1 MYDKT
6 VRRRRAV
13 LGLLVVCSLIL
24 LTAYFG
30 ESGGG
35 ALHGVQRG
43 TSEVLNPVQ
52 EGASRAL
59 KPVRDLFGWFGD
71 TLDAKGKVKDLTAER
86 NRLRA
91 QLARQD
97 NALYENQRLSKL
109 FETNGALGLKDYGAK
124 TGRVIATS
132 PTLWYATIRID
143 KGSNDGVGLG
153 QPVMSEEALVGR
165 VTAVF
170 NGAAQVTL
178 LTDTGTSDTVAGVS
192 ARVVTPAVKSG
203 AIGGIFGIVEP
214 LGAGNPSDLLLSN
227 VPPGAKVNVGDRV
240 VTRGTVSDTDR
251 LPSLYPPGLPI
262 GEITRVDNKG
272 TDTQEVHL
280 RPYANMRDLDF
291 VQVLTRPRG
300 PGAA

>member
-43 TSEVLNPVQ
+43 TAEVLNPVQ

-86 NRLRA
+86 DRLRA
-91 QLARQD
+91 ELARQD
-97 NALYENQRLSKL
+97 NALYENKRLSTL
-109 FETNGALGLKDYGAK
+109 FETTGALGLKDYGAK
-124 TGRVIATS
+124 TGRVIGNSA
-132 PTLWYATIRID
+132 TLWYATIRID

-153 QPVMSEEALVGR
+153 QPVMNEEALIGR

-178 LTDTGTSDTVAGVS
+178 LTDTSASDTVAGVS

-203 AIGGIFGIVEP
+203 GIFGIVEP
-214 LGAGNPSDLLLSN
+214 LGAGNANDLLLSN
-227 VPPGAKVNVGDRV
+227 VPPGAKLDPGDRV

-300 PGAA
+300 PAAA

>member
-13 LGLLVVCSLIL
+13 LGLLVASSLIL

-71 TLDAKGKVKDLTAER
+71 TLSAKSDLKGLQTER
-86 NRLRA
+86 DRLRSE
-91 QLARQD
+91 LALRD
-97 NALYENQRLSKL
+97 TARYENARMAKL
-109 FETNGALGLKDYGAK
+109 LETTGALGLDQYGPV
-124 TGRVIATS
+124 TGRVILTS
-132 PTLWYATIRID
+132 PTFWYATIRVN
-143 KGSNDGVGLG
+143 KGSSDGVRLG
-153 QPVMSEEALVGR
+153 HPVINEEALIGR

-178 LTDTGTSDTVAGVS
+178 LTDTAASSAGVP
-192 ARVVTPAVKSG
+192 ARAG
-203 AIGGIFGIVEP
+203 RRNAFGVVEP
-214 LGAGNPSDLLLSN
+214 VGAGNPNDLLLRH
-227 VPPGAKVNVGDRV
+227 VPPGAKLSEGDRLL
-240 VTRGTVSDTDR
+240 TRGTVSDTDR
-251 LPSLYPPGLPI
+251 LPSLYPRGLPI
-262 GEITRVDNKG
+262 GEITRIDNKG
-272 TDTQEVHL
+272 TDTEEVHL
-280 RPYANMRDLDF
+280 RPYANMRELDF
-291 VQVLTRPRG
+291 VQILTKPQG
-300 PGAA
+300 PGA